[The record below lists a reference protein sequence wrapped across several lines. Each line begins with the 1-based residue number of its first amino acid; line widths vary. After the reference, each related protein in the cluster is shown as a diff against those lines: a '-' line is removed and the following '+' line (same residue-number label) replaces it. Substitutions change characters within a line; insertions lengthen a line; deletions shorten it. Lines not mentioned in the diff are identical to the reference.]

1 MRQTGAVLGFLT
13 GLAIVAWIGF
23 GGPKPPASALPVSTA
38 NCSATRD
45 PEVVTSHPMTSDM
58 TQDTPEYFYLYGIS
72 YAWTSAIG
80 FLVTV
85 LMGVMA
91 GLFTRG
97 HNVSNIS
104 HVSGEAERLLRP
116 AEAEV
121 DPALLASCVRPRPGG
136 ELRLSEELRLEHKEA
151 VC

>member
-13 GLAIVAWIGF
+13 GLTIVAWIGF
-23 GGPKPPASALPVSTA
+23 GGPKPPASALPVSAA
-38 NCSATRD
+38 NCSAPGDTQ
-45 PEVVTSHPMTSDM
+45 VVTSHPMTPDM
-58 TQDTPEYFYLYGIS
+58 TQDTPEYFYPYRIS

-80 FLVTV
+80 FLATV

-97 HNVSNIS
+97 HSVSNIS
-104 HVSGEAERLLRP
+104 RVSGEAERLLRP
-116 AEAEV
+116 AEAEL
-121 DPALLASCVRPRPGG
+121 DPALLALCVRPRPGG
-136 ELRLSEELRLEHKEA
+136 ELRLSEEPRLEHKEA